1 MSFSPHELWAHMGL
15 VSKFIFFLLI
25 AMSVAAVY
33 VAVERWFTFA
43 KARKQ
48 SRELAEAIDVPLA
61 KLDVGEALRLID
73 DIKFRFAFLGRLL
86 RAGLVEMISRPDRQG
101 LEASKR
107 ALERTALAEGHDL
120 KRGMAILATVGSTA
134 PFVGLVGTI
143 FGIINAFSG
152 MAESG
157 SGGLASV
164 SAGIAEALVATAV
177 GIAVAIIG
185 VWLFNFFNEIAE
197 GISADMSLSIQEF
210 VDWGEKLVLSI
221 EEGETAGFAEG
232 VVIPDPPDHSSSAST
247 TSETSSGD

>member
-1 MSFSPHELWAHMGL
+1 MSFTPHELWESMGL

-25 AMSVAAVY
+25 AMSISAIY
-33 VAVERWFTFA
+33 VAVERWISFG

-48 SRELAEAIDVPLA
+48 SRALAEAIDVPLA
-61 KLDVGEALRLID
+61 KLDAGEALRLID
-73 DIKFRFAFLGRLL
+73 DIQYRFAFLGRLL
-86 RAGLVEMISRPDRQG
+86 RAGLVELIARPDRKG
-101 LEASKR
+101 LEASQR

-120 KRGMAILATVGSTA
+120 KRGMAILATVGSTS

-143 FGIINAFSG
+143 FGIINAFAG

-221 EEGETAGFAEG
+221 EEGETAGFGEG
-232 VVIPDPPDHSSSAST
+232 VVVPEPPDHSAAAT
-247 TSETSSGD
+247 AGTSSED